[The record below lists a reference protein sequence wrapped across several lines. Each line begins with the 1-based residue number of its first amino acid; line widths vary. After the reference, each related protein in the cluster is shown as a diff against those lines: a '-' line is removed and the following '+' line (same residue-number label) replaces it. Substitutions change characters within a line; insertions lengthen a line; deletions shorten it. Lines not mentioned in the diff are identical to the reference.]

1 MLKNSDVVKRDLKF
15 NNFDFDNEERDSIKR
30 ALSGKE
36 HRKFLNSRFTG
47 NSKLASFYEK
57 VTL

>member
-1 MLKNSDVVKRDLKF
+1 MLKNSDVVKRDLKL
-15 NNFDFDNEERDSIKR
+15 NHLNFDNDEKDAIKR

-36 HRKFLNSRFTG
+36 HRKFLNARFMG
-47 NSKLASFYEK
+47 NNKLTSFYEK